1 MMHQYH
7 RRRSSSQS
15 RQQEQKQTL
24 LLSSIM
30 TMLSM
35 IVIIL
40 IVGGAQTVSV
50 SAFAPSSSSSF
61 NSKTGMSTRR
71 SSSLLVSPALQA
83 AKKMAAPTLPSI
95 PNPFQQ
101 LPWNIE
107 KSEKRTARKLKLER
121 SKLHRELGIAEDATY
136 EKIVEA
142 TELMIERAEGDIK
155 RKILIEVTKDKILQ
169 IRLNERL
176 AGLMSDIVTKDAK
189 AQSGFEDVGN
199 ALETELA
206 EEKAKTNKEWN
217 APAWTKG
224 LIVKP
229 DQKQINGQI
238 RLWGILSLMGL
249 ALPPFIQ
256 YSNRFTWLVCI
267 AQLSFR
273 GMPTDNLEGGG
284 IAMRFGGGSGSK
296 SHIKTAWLIGLSV
309 SFLGAALTYGL
320 MPSWAKGLRMTPF
333 IVYSMRNFIYGA
345 ACCYF
350 QPYKNK

>member
-189 AQSGFEDVGN
+189 AQSGFEDVGYV
-199 ALETELA
+199 
-206 EEKAKTNKEWN
+206 
-217 APAWTKG
+217 
-224 LIVKP
+224 IVTL
-229 DQKQINGQI
+229 
-238 RLWGILSLMGL
+238 RVSSCVM
-249 ALPPFIQ
+249 
-256 YSNRFTWLVCI
+256 CI
-267 AQLSFR
+267 YPCLL
-273 GMPTDNLEGGG
+273 D
-284 IAMRFGGGSGSK
+284 
-296 SHIKTAWLIGLSV
+296 
-309 SFLGAALTYGL
+309 
-320 MPSWAKGLRMTPF
+320 
-333 IVYSMRNFIYGA
+333 
-345 ACCYF
+345 
-350 QPYKNK
+350 